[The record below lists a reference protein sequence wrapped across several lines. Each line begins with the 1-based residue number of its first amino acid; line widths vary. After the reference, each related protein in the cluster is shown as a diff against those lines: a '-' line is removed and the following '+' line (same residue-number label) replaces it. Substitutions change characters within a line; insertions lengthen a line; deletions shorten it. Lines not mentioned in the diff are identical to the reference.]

1 MRIITNT
8 LESIAQIQ
16 WFPIIGLL
24 IFFLFFSILLIRV
37 FRMKKS
43 EVEAISR
50 LPLEDDDEVDN
61 SNIFRN

>member
-50 LPLEDDDEVDN
+50 LPLEDEDEVDN